1 MAELERQASVS
12 ESPDSI
18 YATPMNHTRRSITS
32 SALASLLPIAAA
44 SGVVRANYN
53 TPKISFYS
61 PSGNLIQPEGSSSPE
76 FSRSTTS
83 SPTKPA
89 LYYNESKRPSAQN
102 TLSATACS
110 PPARPTLVPL
120 TTLPAITA
128 PLPSHLIHHHNY
140 RHTERSKIDLCE
152 SIIEPTPPVK
162 GCGGVVRPWSSP
174 PPHTGIIH
182 PPHKTTTP
190 RSQHRYRSTQSLIHD
205 LRSDASFYKSRYIAL
220 ACSPNPRRRDKRKT
234 LHKRPVTKGPASA
247 LRPKLDSTRAVATEQ
262 KHRAAPQQRCVL
274 GPRAGH
280 VLRICFCQPY
290 DGAGKSTRVGSMFAG
305 HKNKDDLHVEL
316 EGRARLV
323 DHTIEHRSKARR
335 PHDSTRAHRGASA
348 GAGV

>member
-1 MAELERQASVS
+1 MAELERQASFS

-32 SALASLLPIAAA
+32 SALTSLLPIAAA

-76 FSRSTTS
+76 FSKSASS
-83 SPTKPA
+83 SPTRPP
-89 LYYNESKRPSAQN
+89 LYHNETKRSSAHK

-128 PLPSHLIHHHNY
+128 PLPSHLMHHHNY
-140 RHTERSKIDLCE
+140 RHKERSQIDPCE
-152 SIIEPTPPVK
+152 SVIESAPPVK
-162 GCGGVVRPWSSP
+162 GCGGVVRPRSS
-174 PPHTGIIH
+174 PPHTGITH
-182 PPHKTTTP
+182 PSHKTTTP
-190 RSQHRYRSTQSLIHD
+190 RSQHRCRSTRSLIHD

-220 ACSPNPRRRDKRKT
+220 ACSPAPRRRDNRKT

-247 LRPKLDSTRAVATEQ
+247 LRPKLNSTRAVATEQ
-262 KHRAAPQQRCVL
+262 KRRAAPIHKHEKIVL

-290 DGAGKSTRVGSMFAG
+290 DGAGTSSMFAG
-305 HKNKDDLHVEL
+305 HKKKEDLHVEL
-316 EGRARLV
+316 EGVARPV
-323 DHTIEHRSKARR
+323 DHTTERRSKARR
-335 PHDSTRAHRGASA
+335 PHDSIRAHRGGSA
-348 GAGV
+348 GAAA